1 MTQHIE
7 QFGKAMTAIA
17 AVLAF
22 SSTPLLAQE
31 AAPPEADTSVAT
43 PAPADPL
50 APEPS
55 AADQAAPAAPQPKV
69 ETTTTTTTS
78 RTERATRTATRA
90 PARSTARRTAAAA
103 PAARVPAPAA
113 ETPAPAPLPAEP
125 QPPAMAAPPPP
136 APVAEPVPAV
146 GPTDTSTFDLTSPD
160 TLPIVGA
167 GALGLLAVG
176 GAALVARRRRRRR
189 EDEEFEARQQAL
201 DALEAEQALEL
212 GSADKVQPAP
222 AFGRTPIHDP
232 VPATGIRTKIPAQA
246 HWEPAA
252 DADFLFRPAGKSAKV
267 PVEHD

>member
-31 AAPPEADTSVAT
+31 TAPPEVDTSVTT

-50 APEPS
+50 APESS

-69 ETTTTTTTS
+69 ETKTTSTTTK
-78 RTERATRTATRA
+78 TERATRTATRS
-90 PARSTARRTAAAA
+90 PARSTLRRTAAAA
-103 PAARVPAPAA
+103 PAAAAPAPA
-113 ETPAPAPLPAEP
+113 ETPAPAPLPGET

-136 APVAEPVPAV
+136 APVAEPAPPAAAA
-146 GPTDTSTFDLTSPD
+146 DTSTFDLTSPD
-160 TLPIVGA
+160 ALPIVGA
-167 GALGLLAVG
+167 GALGLLAIG

-201 DALEAEQALEL
+201 DALEEEQALEL
-212 GSADKVQPAP
+212 GSADEVQPAP
-222 AFGRTPIHDP
+222 AFVRTPVHDP
-232 VPATGIRTKIPAQA
+232 VPDTGIRTKIPAQA
-246 HWEPAA
+246 HWEPAGDTDFMFRRA
-252 DADFLFRPAGKSAKV
+252 DKNAKV